1 VNGAV
6 SDTGAGQRHAPR
18 KTAVRVA
25 TAVVVAAAF
34 AFLAWADATG
44 LGGAT
49 AAAWLLPLAVAVAA
63 AGADEMR
70 RLAARDTAPAPAWLA
85 VGAGAAVPLAA
96 AGGAG
101 VFGPPGS
108 GGGDP
113 PLAAIGWAG
122 GAVAAAFAVAVVREV
137 VGFRAPGQGAAHRL
151 ATLGLVLVW
160 VGLPVACLVA
170 LRGGALEPGAERPSI
185 LPLASLVAV
194 VKAGDAAAYCVGS
207 TMGRRR
213 LAPALSPGKTWEGA
227 AASLVGSLAVAGTML
242 AALPSKV
249 FGPWGGWVVYGVAV
263 GVAGML
269 GDLAES
275 LLKREAGR
283 KDSGR
288 SLGALGGVLDLV
300 DSLLLAA
307 PVAWLL
313 WLAGRPGP

>member
-1 VNGAV
+1 MNGAV
-6 SDTGAGQRHAPR
+6 AETGAGQRHAPR
-18 KTAVRVA
+18 KAAVRVA
-25 TAVVVAAAF
+25 TAVAVAAAF
-34 AFLAWADATG
+34 AFLTWADATG

-70 RLAARDTAPAPAWLA
+70 RLAARDTAPVPAWLA
-85 VGAGAAVPLAA
+85 IGAGAAVPLAA

-101 VFGPPGS
+101 VFGPPGL

-151 ATLGLVLVW
+151 ATLCLVVVW

-170 LRGGALEPGAERPSI
+170 LRVCVLERGAERPSI

-207 TMGRRR
+207 TTGRRR

-227 AASLVGSLAVAGTML
+227 AASLVGSLAVAGPML
-242 AALPSKV
+242 AALPARV
-249 FGPWGGWVVYGVAV
+249 IGPWGGWVVYGVAV

-283 KDSGR
+283 KDSGW
-288 SLGALGGVLDLV
+288 SLGALGGVLDLI